1 MARTKGAKGN
11 RTIAINEAVENCF
24 RKVNKGGAYLE
35 HLAGMENPALFV
47 TLLAKCIPQAIAVD
61 VQVHALDLGLAMR
74 EAQERLN
81 VIHGETVTL
90 DYVTEPSGELL
101 LEQARKKNPTN

>member
-81 VIHGETVTL
+81 VTL
-90 DYVTEPSGELL
+90 DHVTEPSGELL